1 MLTVDDV
8 MTKNPITISPETS
21 VSDAATVMRTNR
33 IGAVPV
39 TKNGKVVGIITETDL
54 LRLLNVDEI
63 TDDLWLPSPLEV
75 IELPIREAI
84 NWEKTKNALT
94 NISET
99 LVTDIM
105 VTDVLVARP
114 DDEIEAAAA
123 KMLKKKIAR
132 LPVVGEN
139 DLIVGIVTKSDLI
152 WGMSRQHGAAKGSDT
167 E

>member
-1 MLTVDDV
+1 MLTVNDV

-39 TKNGKVVGIITETDL
+39 TENGKVVGIITETDL

-84 NWEKTKNALT
+84 NWEKTKKALT

-132 LPVVGEN
+132 LPVVGDNEM
-139 DLIVGIVTKSDLI
+139 IVGIVTKSDLI
-152 WGMSRQHGAAKGSDT
+152 WGMSRHHGAAQDLDK

>member
-1 MLTVDDV
+1 MLTVNDV
-8 MTKNPITISPETS
+8 MTKNPITISPEIS

-39 TKNGKVVGIITETDL
+39 TENEKVVGIITETDL

-84 NWEKTKNALT
+84 NWEKTRKALT
-94 NISET
+94 NIGET
-99 LVTDIM
+99 AVADIM
-105 VTDVLVARP
+105 TTDVLLARP
-114 DDEIEAAAA
+114 DDGIEAAAEQ
-123 KMLKKKIAR
+123 MLKKKIAR
-132 LPVVGEN
+132 LPVVGDD

-152 WGMSRQHGAAKGSDT
+152 WGMSRQHGTARGLDT

>member
-8 MTKNPITISPETS
+8 MTKNPITISPEIS

-84 NWEKTKNALT
+84 NWEKTKKALT
-94 NISET
+94 DISET
-99 LVTDIM
+99 KVADVMTS
-105 VTDVLVARP
+105 DVLVARP

-139 DLIVGIVTKSDLI
+139 NLIVGIVTKSDLI
-152 WGMSRQHGAAKGSDT
+152 WGMSRQHGVVQDSDT

>member
-1 MLTVDDV
+1 MLTVNDV

-21 VSDAATVMRTNR
+21 VSDAATAMRTNR

-39 TKNGKVVGIITETDL
+39 TKNGMVVGIITETDL
-54 LRLLNVDEI
+54 LRLLNVNEI

-84 NWEKTKNALT
+84 NWEKTKKALT

-99 LVTDIM
+99 KVSDVMTS
-105 VTDVLVARP
+105 DVLVAHP
-114 DDEIEAAAA
+114 DDEVESAAA

-132 LPVVGEN
+132 LPVVEEN
-139 DLIVGIVTKSDLI
+139 DRIVGIVTKSDLI
-152 WGMSRQHGAAKGSDT
+152 WGMSRQHNAAQNLDK